1 MASTLPSADACCD
14 PCTEPVSVAIQGVK
28 GDTGTA
34 GTNGTNGV
42 SAFTFAADYTPAA
55 QPVMPAEGGT
65 VTVNTTTSTAFL
77 TVNQYVYV
85 AFWGY
90 MKVNNIPSSTSLTLL
105 NPEVTAS
112 SLYSENAAPGTSLP
126 ALSKIT
132 CSGIQGPAGTNGT
145 GGAPT
150 DATYI
155 TQTANGSLSNEQ
167 ALSGLATGVL
177 KVTTGTGVLSTAAN
191 GTDYYGPGTATDVAV
206 ADGGT
211 GASSAANARTNLGL
225 VIGTDVQ
232 AYDADLAAIA
242 ALVSAADTVPY
253 FTGAGTASLA
263 TLTSFART
271 ILDDATA
278 AAARTTLGLARS
290 PQDILIYQHQLG
302 AGTDAGTFTSGS
314 WQTVPLN
321 TEVADTGSHGSIAAN
336 TITLATGVY
345 RVRWHMCGYQVDRF
359 QSRLFNV
366 TTAAVV
372 GLGSNAKAAAADT
385 CMAESHGEAR
395 ITITAATEE
404 IRIEAQCETT
414 NATDGFGLANGFGG
428 TQTYAGIWLEK
439 EVG

>member
-1 MASTLPSADACCD
+1 MASTLPSADTCCD
-14 PCTEPVSVAIQGVK
+14 PCTEPVSVAVPGA
-28 GDTGTA
+28 TGATGAA

-112 SLYSENAAPGTSLP
+112 SLYTENAAPGTSLP

-132 CSGIQGPAGTNGT
+132 CAGIQGPAGTNGT

-242 ALVSAADTVPY
+242 ALVSAADKVPY
-253 FTGAGTASLA
+253 FTGAGTAALA
-263 TLTSFART
+263 DLTSFART
-271 ILDDATA
+271 LIDDATA
-278 AAARTTLGLARS
+278 AAARTTLGVLAGYGLLAS
-290 PQDILIYQHQLG
+290 S
-302 AGTDAGTFTSGS
+302 DAVDLNSGS
-314 WQTVPLN
+314 TDTAVTVGATRYLIDKVTLENP
-321 TEVADTGSHGSIAAN
+321 SAA
-336 TITLATGVY
+336 
-345 RVRWHMCGYQVDRF
+345 
-359 QSRLFNV
+359 V
-366 TTAAVV
+366 TTATM
-372 GLGSNAKAAAADT
+372 GLF
-385 CMAESHGEAR
+385 
-395 ITITAATEE
+395 TAAGGGG
-404 IRIEAQCETT
+404 TT
-414 NATDGFGLANGFGG
+414 LCANQALSGTLTGTTKIMNLAKQAIVDTDSRTDGTLYVRVG
-428 TQTYAGIWLEK
+428 TAEGAARTVNVKLYGWKYA
-439 EVG
+439 